1 MFMAEPTGEQPRANT
16 IGLVAMVLGILALPL
31 IFCYALG
38 LPVGIA
44 AVVLGAV
51 GLYQANRGQAS
62 NRNQALVG
70 LACGAIAI
78 IVMIVLIALR
88 D

>member
-1 MFMAEPTGEQPRANT
+1 MGEPSGQQPPRANT
-16 IGLVAMVLGILALPL
+16 IGLVAMVLGILSLPL

-38 LPVGIA
+38 LPAGIA

-51 GLYQANRGQAS
+51 GVYQANRGVAS
-62 NRNQALVG
+62 NRNQALIG
-70 LACGAIAI
+70 LICGALALIA
-78 IVMIVLIALR
+78 MIVIIALP